1 MDTINLV
8 AFITGRQESAETR
21 ERYDDNND
29 QDLRGLSLREIM
41 RIHWHNWTN
50 FPRHNPRKGTPYN
63 FGDFLKAFL
72 ISFVG

>member
-8 AFITGRQESAETR
+8 AFITGRQENAVT

-29 QDLRGLSLREIM
+29 RDLQGFSVREILK
-41 RIHWHNWTN
+41 IHWSNWMTC
-50 FPRHNPRKGTPYN
+50 PRNNPRKGRPYN
-63 FGDFLKAFL
+63 WKDFLKASV

>member
-1 MDTINLV
+1 MDTVNLV
-8 AFITGRQESAETR
+8 AFITGSQEKRET

-29 QDLRGLSLREIM
+29 QDLRGLSVREMM
-41 RIHWHNWTN
+41 RTHWDNWTT